1 MKDTSSDHSSVQ
13 NQLRVIEDTVDET
26 RLETNEENTVTTN
39 DMECISVKKNKRRLF
54 PLKENSQLCSITP
67 IEEDKCIVEES
78 TSTKENKKMER
89 KKRPKKKSIDFKSDT
104 NSIKK
109 RNIARE
115 ETWSDNDH
123 DILKNKIKKYKKD
136 KKDKKIQKPRKV
148 ISKKIVIKKFA
159 DENTLNILK
168 RNRQEDESLEN
179 RDSLDDFAKHR
190 TIPTQ
195 WNIYKSKKI
204 VIAMT
209 GLSKG

>member
-1 MKDTSSDHSSVQ
+1 MKDTSSDYPVIQ

-39 DMECISVKKNKRRLF
+39 NMECIPVKKSKRRLF

-78 TSTKENKKMER
+78 TSTKKNKKTER
-89 KKRPKKKSIDFKSDT
+89 KKRPKKKSIDFKNDT
-104 NSIKK
+104 NSIK

-123 DILKNKIKKYKKD
+123 DIPKNKK

-168 RNRQEDESLEN
+168 KNRQEDESLKN